1 MASRDRDILAAEFVL
16 GSLSAADRARAEKLA
31 ARDPAFSAA
40 VAEWEARIAPLGETA
55 PPVEAPPALRQ
66 RIEAALAS
74 KTARGPQW
82 SDDVRSRIRSLQ
94 HSLAAW
100 RMAAVGAAVAAAAV
114 IALAWFGGLEMP
126 LRQAEPPARYVAMLQ
141 GDKGDTG
148 FVVTFDMEQK
158 TCAIRTLLPD
168 LPKEKAYELWALLKN
183 GKAPMSLGLVGTRA
197 YAMVDMP
204 EKLSPE
210 NLEKGIRLAISLEPP
225 SGAPS
230 AQSMGKIVYAGDL
243 IKLTP

>member
-1 MASRDRDILAAEFVL
+1 MASRDRDILAAEYVL

-31 ARDPAFSAA
+31 AHDAEFAAA
-40 VAEWEARIAPLGETA
+40 VAKWETRIAPLGEA
-55 PPVEAPPALRQ
+55 VPPVEAPPALRQ
-66 RIEAALAS
+66 RIEAALGTRTAS
-74 KTARGPQW
+74 GPQW
-82 SDDVRSRIRSLQ
+82 SDDVKSRIQALQ

-100 RMAAVGAAVAAAAV
+100 RIAAVGAAAAAAM
-114 IALAWFGGLEMP
+114 IALAWFGGLNAP
-126 LRQAEPPARYVAMLQ
+126 LRQAEPPAKYVAMLQ

-148 FVVTFDMEQK
+148 FVVTFDMKEK

-183 GKAPMSLGLVGTRA
+183 GKAPMSLGLVGTSA

-204 EKLSPE
+204 TQLDPQHI
-210 NLEKGIRLAISLEPP
+210 EKGVRLAISLEPP

-230 AQSMGKIVYAGDL
+230 AKSMGKIVYAGDL

>member
-1 MASRDRDILAAEFVL
+1 MASRDRDIFAAEFVL
-16 GSLSAADRARAEKLA
+16 GSLSASDRARANKLA
-31 ARDPAFSAA
+31 AGDAAFAA
-40 VAEWEARIAPLGETA
+40 EIAEWEARLAPLGETA
-55 PPVEAPPALRQ
+55 PPLKAPPALRQ
-66 RIEAALAS
+66 RIEAALAGKIS
-74 KTARGPQW
+74 RGRQL
-82 SDDVRSRIRSLQ
+82 SDDVKSRIQALQ

-100 RMAAVGAAVAAAAV
+100 RMAAVGAAAAAAT
-114 IALAWFGGLEMP
+114 IALAWFGGLNVP
-126 LRQAEPPARYVAMLQ
+126 LQQAEPPARYVAMLQ

-183 GKAPMSLGLVGTRA
+183 GKAPMSLGLVGTSA

-204 EKLSPE
+204 EKLDPE
-210 NLEKGIRLAISLEPP
+210 HLEKGVRLAISLERPT
-225 SGAPS
+225 GAPS
-230 AQSMGKIVYAGDL
+230 PQAMGKIVYAGDL